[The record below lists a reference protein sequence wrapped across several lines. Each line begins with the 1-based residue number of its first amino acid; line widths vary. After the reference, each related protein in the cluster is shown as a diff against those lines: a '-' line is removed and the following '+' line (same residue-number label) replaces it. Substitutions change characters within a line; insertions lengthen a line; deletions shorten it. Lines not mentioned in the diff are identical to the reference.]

1 MPLTPTQQTG
11 LASTPAQAQTNGF
24 VGWSPDPVQDYAT
37 LKGGS
42 DGTAATAYA
51 TLTAYAKGKSVTYN
65 GRTYIV
71 QQAVGAGNTSAPD
84 VNPAFAQ
91 QGEAPY
97 ERVTATT
104 GRKAYYR

>member
-1 MPLTPTQQTG
+1 MPLIPTQQAG
-11 LASTPAQAQTNGF
+11 LASTPAQASTNGF
-24 VGWSPDPVQDYAT
+24 VGWSPDPAQGYAT

-42 DGTAATAYA
+42 DGSAATAYA
-51 TLTAYAKGKSVTYN
+51 TLTAYAVGKSVTYN
-65 GRTYIV
+65 GQTYIV
-71 QQAVGAGNTSAPD
+71 QQAVLASNATPPD
-84 VNPAFAQ
+84 QNPSFAR